1 MLTDTPRCTRPFM
14 LDCAMRTLR
23 RIAACAAVLLSLDAS
38 ALPAAEQSGPP
49 PEAGS
54 LQGKFLVANPSL
66 PDPRF
71 AHAVILMVKHDAT
84 GAFGLVINRPV
95 GIAEVTPD
103 EPANKGDDGPRD
115 KPEPLRL
122 PAFLGGPVEPD
133 KGFIVHSPDYKTDD
147 TVAVTA
153 RVAVT
158 SSVRILTDM
167 AAGKGPKRTL
177 YVVGYSGWKA
187 GQLEEEMRRNSW
199 YEAPVDDG
207 LIFGGAD
214 TDAVWERAMEMRL
227 RGI

>member
-1 MLTDTPRCTRPFM
+1 MRP
-14 LDCAMRTLR
+14 LSS
-23 RIAACAAVLLSLDAS
+23 IAAVAAIISSLGLTAS
-38 ALPAAEQSGPP
+38 PAMAAAEPAAPP

-84 GAFGLVINRPV
+84 GAFGLVVNRPV

-103 EPANKGDDGPRD
+103 TAEGKGGDGGPLVKR
-115 KPEPLRL
+115 EPLRL

-133 KGFIVHSPDYKTDD
+133 KGFIIHTPEYKADD

-158 SSVRILTDM
+158 ASAQILADM
-167 AAGKGPKRTL
+167 ASGKGPKRTL

-199 YEAPVDDG
+199 FEAPVDAG
-207 LIFGGAD
+207 LIFGGED
-214 TDAVWERAMEMRL
+214 TDAVWEQAMEMRL

>member
-1 MLTDTPRCTRPFM
+1 MRP
-14 LDCAMRTLR
+14 LR
-23 RIAACAAVLLSLDAS
+23 RILSAIAVSLSLGLTVS
-38 ALPAAEQSGPP
+38 PALAATEPTNPPA
-49 PEAGS
+49 EAGS
-54 LQGKFLVANPSL
+54 LQGKFLVANPAL

-103 EPANKGDDGPRD
+103 EAGTEGNGKGTPPAQR
-115 KPEPLRL
+115 EPLRL
-122 PAFLGGPVEPD
+122 PAFLGGPVEPG
-133 KGFIVHSPDYKTDD
+133 KGFIIHTPEYKADD

-158 SSVRILTDM
+158 ASVQILTDM
-167 AAGKGPKRTL
+167 ASGKGPKRTL

-199 YEAPVDDG
+199 FEAPVDAG
-207 LIFGGAD
+207 LIFGGED
-214 TDAVWERAMEMRL
+214 TDAVWEQAMEMRL

>member
-1 MLTDTPRCTRPFM
+1 MLTRRVSSAPIVV
-14 LDCAMRTLR
+14 DCAMRTLR
-23 RIAACAAVLLSLDAS
+23 RIAACAAVLLSLGAS

-103 EPANKGDDGPRD
+103 EPAGKGGDGAPPAGR
-115 KPEPLRL
+115 EPLRL

-133 KGFIVHSPDYKTDD
+133 KGFIVHSPEYKADD
-147 TVAVTA
+147 TVRVTA

-158 SSVRILTDM
+158 SSVQILTDM

-199 YEAPVDDG
+199 FEAPVDDG
-207 LIFGGAD
+207 LIFGGDD

>member
-1 MLTDTPRCTRPFM
+1 MRP
-14 LDCAMRTLR
+14 LR
-23 RIAACAAVLLSLDAS
+23 RIFAAAAVSLSLGLTAS
-38 ALPAAEQSGPP
+38 LALAAAEPAAPP
-49 PEAGS
+49 AEAGS
-54 LQGKFLVANPSL
+54 LQGRFLVANPAL

-103 EPANKGDDGPRD
+103 KPAGKDGDGGPPPQR
-115 KPEPLRL
+115 EPLRL

-133 KGFIVHSPDYKTDD
+133 KGFIVHTPEYKADD

-158 SSVRILTDM
+158 ASAQILTDM
-167 AAGKGPKRTL
+167 ASGKGPKRTL

-199 YEAPVDDG
+199 FEAPVDAG
-207 LIFGGAD
+207 LIFGGED